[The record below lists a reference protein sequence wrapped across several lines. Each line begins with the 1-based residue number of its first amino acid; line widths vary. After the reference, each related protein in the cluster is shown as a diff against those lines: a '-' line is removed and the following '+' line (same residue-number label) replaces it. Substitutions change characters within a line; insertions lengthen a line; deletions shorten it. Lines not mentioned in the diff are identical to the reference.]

1 MYNALGCAGY
11 SSSQGFKTES
21 EALHFAITFTST
33 YNDEGIKV
41 NYDEAQKLF
50 DFIKNNVELPK
61 VDTSQEEMSKLLGYA
76 GTVMGGLANK
86 IEILEAEKGK
96 GEGAPPIEG

>member
-1 MYNALGCAGY
+1 M
-11 SSSQGFKTES
+11 TE
-21 EALHFAITFTST
+21 EEIKAAIMGKPV
-33 YNDEGIKV
+33 DEGTKV